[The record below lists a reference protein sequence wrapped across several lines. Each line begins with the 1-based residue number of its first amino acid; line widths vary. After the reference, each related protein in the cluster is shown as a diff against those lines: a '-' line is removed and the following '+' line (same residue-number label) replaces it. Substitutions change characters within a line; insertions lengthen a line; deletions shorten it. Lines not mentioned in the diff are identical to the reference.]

1 MQHWTAPSAFKI
13 KQHLVAVYI
22 ITFHFLQAIIKLEKF
37 IFVKI
42 TSKEKYQRSKG
53 IGAELSSLDGIA
65 KM

>member
-42 TSKEKYQRSKG
+42 TSKEKISKKEVRG
-53 IGAELSSLDGIA
+53 LGQN
-65 KM
+65 